1 MKTKKNANMFSM
13 NALIIPSELR
23 FAQSQYHT
31 MNNDRRNTREKQ
43 MMKRFI
49 GGVSSTHF
57 SILAC
62 NVPSSILRTPLLMLI
77 SVWVGN
83 MTMRH
88 RGMPLGINVG
98 LLDDL
103 AGVWGKDRWDD
114 LTTFK
119 KGLAIFILFDLTVIT
134 GVVTYFVIVGII

>member
-1 MKTKKNANMFSM
+1 
-13 NALIIPSELR
+13 
-23 FAQSQYHT
+23 
-31 MNNDRRNTREKQ
+31 
-43 MMKRFI
+43 
-49 GGVSSTHF
+49 
-57 SILAC
+57 
-62 NVPSSILRTPLLMLI
+62 
-77 SVWVGN
+77 
-83 MTMRH
+83 MRH